1 MPANVARLSAS
12 DVVKKFRGRCDSRN
26 KQPVARPSCG
36 DIKELAL
43 GRDHLVQFELIRDV
57 RDAVVEGQ
65 DALVTGHHDDRAEF
79 EPFGQM
85 HRRKEHA
92 AHGPSLA
99 LARRAWL
106 EAGVSNRV
114 PCSGHLIMGA
124 HEGPDLVRRNAV
136 VILMSVELMLN
147 ATNLALV
154 AFSRRFGSIDER
166 GSVFVVFIFVVA
178 AAEVAVGLAIIL
190 SAYRNRPTVDVDE
203 IRQMKG

>member
-1 MPANVARLSAS
+1 VAVPLGAFIAVSA
-12 DVVKKFRGRCDSRN
+12 VLFFIG
-26 KQPVARPSCG
+26 
-36 DIKELAL
+36 
-43 GRDHLVQFELIRDV
+43 
-57 RDAVVEGQ
+57 
-65 DALVTGHHDDRAEF
+65 T
-79 EPFGQM
+79 
-85 HRRKEHA
+85 
-92 AHGPSLA
+92 
-99 LARRAWL
+99 
-106 EAGVSNRV
+106 AGV
-114 PCSGHLIMGA
+114 
-124 HEGPDLVRRNAV
+124 LVRRNAV